1 MSDAIETPE
10 IETPPQDA
18 GGADIVTETKTPPAD
33 EPASATPQGF
43 TLESLGYGEPAD
55 GNSAPPVVKAKRG
68 RPRKVDTP
76 ATVSTAPAVA
86 QAPRTPAE
94 RKAQKVA
101 SEELARA
108 ILGTGVGAMV
118 ALVGPEWDFQSPEEA
133 AGMKAAVAT
142 YIDAK
147 GDGKISPEAMLLL
160 VVAGYALP
168 RAAEPNTREKLGAF
182 FGGLWSSLKNG
193 LQRVFK

>member
-1 MSDAIETPE
+1 MSDIDNPLETEIPATGETGGDSVPETETPAPE
-10 IETPPQDA
+10 SAPA
-18 GGADIVTETKTPPAD
+18 GF
-33 EPASATPQGF
+33 S
-43 TLESLGYGEPAD
+43 LESLGYGEPSN
-55 GNSAPPVVKAKRG
+55 GSEPPPVVKAKRG
-68 RPRKVDTP
+68 RPRKVVTD
-76 ATVSTAPAVA
+76 APASAPVVA

-94 RKAQKVA
+94 RKAQRVA

-108 ILGTGVGAMV
+108 VLGTSVGAMV
-118 ALVGPEWDFQSPEEA
+118 ALVGPEWDFQSPDEA

-168 RAAEPNTREKLGAF
+168 RTAHPNTRDKLGAF